1 MVLTSLV
8 TLLLSSVLL
17 SLVFYSNTT
26 KGVKDRLREE
36 GIYIAK
42 ALESADDAYLPS
54 IGLTSK
60 NRLTLIDYDGTVLY
74 DNFVDPLQ
82 MENHADR
89 PEVKEAK
96 TYGKGE
102 DTRRSETIG
111 EQTFYF
117 AIELENDQI
126 FRIASTTKTAF
137 AIFLQTFLWIIPIIL
152 TIFIIGVFLSQQIT
166 KLIIEPILKLNLDNP
181 LINNSYPELSP
192 LLLRMARQNKRIDD
206 QMKEAKAKEEE
217 FNAVTENLE
226 EGLII
231 FDDRRNL
238 LFANKSAKVI
248 FHQSLWEGRNY
259 LQLSRDIDYIK
270 VLDQTFLGSSAT
282 AKVVWDGKIYRLI
295 SHSVS
300 ENEEKRAAVLFLV
313 DITDRELAEQR
324 RREFSANVSH
334 ELKTPLT
341 SIMGY
346 AEIIHNGIAK
356 KEDIP
361 RFSQEIYQGAAQLLV
376 LIDDIIK
383 LSRLDEGDLQKQFA
397 PVDLMAIATKVIQDL
412 TKKADSLKVSL
423 ELKGS
428 SPSIQ
433 AVEKMLYEL
442 VFNLVDNA
450 IVYNRENGFVKV
462 SILETETQ
470 VSLSVEDNGIGIA
483 PKHQDRIFE
492 RFYRIDQSHSKETGG
507 TGLGLSIV
515 KHTAQLHNALINVT
529 SKLNKGTT
537 ITVTFPKA

>member
-1 MVLTSLV
+1 M
-8 TLLLSSVLL
+8 
-17 SLVFYSNTT
+17 
-26 KGVKDRLREE
+26 
-36 GIYIAK
+36 
-42 ALESADDAYLPS
+42 
-54 IGLTSK
+54 
-60 NRLTLIDYDGTVLY
+60 
-74 DNFVDPLQ
+74 
-82 MENHADR
+82 
-89 PEVKEAK
+89 
-96 TYGKGE
+96 
-102 DTRRSETIG
+102 
-111 EQTFYF
+111 
-117 AIELENDQI
+117 
-126 FRIASTTKTAF
+126 
-137 AIFLQTFLWIIPIIL
+137 
-152 TIFIIGVFLSQQIT
+152 
-166 KLIIEPILKLNLDNP
+166 
-181 LINNSYPELSP
+181 
-192 LLLRMARQNKRIDD
+192 
-206 QMKEAKAKEEE
+206 
-217 FNAVTENLE
+217 
-226 EGLII
+226 
-231 FDDRRNL
+231 
-238 LFANKSAKVI
+238 
-248 FHQSLWEGRNY
+248 
-259 LQLSRDIDYIK
+259 
-270 VLDQTFLGSSAT
+270 
-282 AKVVWDGKIYRLI
+282 
-295 SHSVS
+295 
-300 ENEEKRAAVLFLV
+300 